1 MSKLA
6 PIHEPSIAFHAASGA
21 FAHGTMTP
29 VRVVLH
35 DTECHDAAGITEIE
49 GVVNF
54 WMQTSQPN
62 RLGSHYIVDA
72 DGNIGKLGDPTQLL
86 YHVGGLNTGSVG
98 IEQIG
103 FASFTEK
110 DWLSRSA
117 QLDKVARLLAYLHH
131 ACGIPLE
138 VPQPQGARAANH
150 GVMTHAMVSRFEP
163 ASEGHTDPG
172 SGYPLAHVLA
182 MARGYVKAGGWARPG
197 ETPAPKPTPKSK
209 FRFAVRGND
218 LKVISHANGRAR
230 WFVRHPRLA
239 GKHQKHLHFDE
250 M

>member
-1 MSKLA
+1 
-6 PIHEPSIAFHAASGA
+6 
-21 FAHGTMTP
+21 
-29 VRVVLH
+29 
-35 DTECHDAAGITEIE
+35 
-49 GVVNF
+49 
-54 WMQTSQPN
+54 
-62 RLGSHYIVDA
+62 
-72 DGNIGKLGDPTQLL
+72 
-86 YHVGGLNTGSVG
+86 
-98 IEQIG
+98 
-103 FASFTEK
+103 
-110 DWLSRSA
+110 
-117 QLDKVARLLAYLHH
+117 
-131 ACGIPLE
+131 